1 MLIAAVLSGASET
14 RQIDSRREGMFAS
27 IQIAQSLQRALDGLL
42 GFIPNLLGFLV
53 ILIVGFLIARI
64 VKGIVTKLLQKAKLD
79 HALHSGQSGTYV
91 EKLSPGASPSALIG
105 SVVFWLIFLFVLSA
119 AIGALKIPAVTA
131 FMNTVLGYLPNVI
144 AAVIIFVIAGAIA
157 AAAGAAAAKLMGDT
171 PTGKVVGTA
180 VPALV
185 MGIAVF
191 MVLNQLRIA
200 PAIVQITYIA
210 LLGSVALGAA
220 LAFGLGGRD
229 VAARLLDQAYSKG
242 QENKDQVKDDMQ
254 LGKDRAQEQAETAKD
269 KADSKVQDSP
279 PPAPGAY
286 RSR

>member
-1 MLIAAVLSGASET
+1 LLAS
-14 RQIDSRREGMFAS
+14 AS
-27 IQIAQSLQRALDGLL
+27 IQIAQSLQKALNGLL
-42 GFIPNLLGFLV
+42 GFIPNLLGFLL
-53 ILIVGFLIARI
+53 ILIIGFFIARL
-64 VKGIVTKLLQKAKLD
+64 VKGIVTTLLRKAKLD
-79 HALHSGQSGTYV
+79 HALHSGQSGQYV
-91 EKLSPGASPSALIG
+91 ERISPGASPSALIG
-105 SVVFWLIFLFVLSA
+105 GVVFWLIFLFVLSA

-131 FMNTVLGYLPNVI
+131 FMNQVLGYLPNVI
-144 AAVIIFVIAGAIA
+144 AAVIIFVLAGAIA
-157 AAAGAAAAKLMGDT
+157 AAVGGAAAKLMGDT

-229 VAARLLDQAYSKG
+229 VAGQLLSQAYDSG
-242 QENKDQVKDDMQ
+242 RRNQDQVKQD
-254 LGKDRAQEQAETAKD
+254 LRTGKDRGQEHAARAKD
-269 KADSKVQDSP
+269 SAERKLDERGDELAGD
-279 PPAPGAY
+279 APRPGLGAH
-286 RSR
+286 RR

>member
-1 MLIAAVLSGASET
+1 MTIASVN
-14 RQIDSRREGMFAS
+14 
-27 IQIAQSLQRALDGLL
+27 IANSLQKALDGLL
-42 GFIPNLLGFLV
+42 GFLPNLLGFFL
-53 ILIVGFLIARI
+53 ILIIGYLIARV
-64 VKGIVTKLLQKAKLD
+64 VKGILTKVLEKVGVDK
-79 HALHSGQSGTYV
+79 ALHSGPAGPHV
-91 EKLSPGASPSALIG
+91 ERLSPGASPAALIAG
-105 SVVFWLIFLFVLSA
+105 VVFWFIFLFVLTA
-119 AIGALKIPAVTA
+119 AISALKIPAVTL
-131 FMNTVLGYLPNVI
+131 FMNQVLGYLPNVI
-144 AAVIIFVIAGAIA
+144 AAVIIFVIAGVVA

-191 MVLNQLRIA
+191 MVLNQLKIA

-254 LGKDRAQEQAETAKD
+254 LGKDRAQDQAQAAKE
-269 KADSKVQDSP
+269 KADGKVQEGNAP
-279 PPAPGAY
+279 PPGAY

>member
-1 MLIAAVLSGASET
+1 M
-14 RQIDSRREGMFAS
+14 AS
-27 IQIAQSLQRALDGLL
+27 IQIAQSLQRALNGLL

-53 ILIVGFLIARI
+53 ILIIGLVIARA
-64 VKGIVTKLLQKAKLD
+64 VKGIVTKVLQKARLD
-79 HALHSGQSGTYV
+79 HALHSGQSGQYV
-91 EKLSPGASPSALIG
+91 EKISPGASPSALIG
-105 SVVFWLIFLFVLSA
+105 GVVFWLIFLFVLSA
-119 AIGALKIPAVTA
+119 AIGALKIPAVTT

-157 AAAGAAAAKLMGDT
+157 GAVGAAAAKLMGDT

-185 MGIAVF
+185 MVIAVF
-191 MVLNQLRIA
+191 MVLNQLKIA

-229 VAARLLDQAYSKG
+229 VAGQLLGQAYDKG
-242 QENKDQVKDDMQ
+242 RKNKDQVKRDMQ
-254 LGKDRAQEQAETAKD
+254 TGKDRGERQAEQAKRQMDA
-269 KADSKVQDSP
+269 SP
-279 PPAPGAY
+279 RPDGSSPESSHPALEV
-286 RSR
+286 RD